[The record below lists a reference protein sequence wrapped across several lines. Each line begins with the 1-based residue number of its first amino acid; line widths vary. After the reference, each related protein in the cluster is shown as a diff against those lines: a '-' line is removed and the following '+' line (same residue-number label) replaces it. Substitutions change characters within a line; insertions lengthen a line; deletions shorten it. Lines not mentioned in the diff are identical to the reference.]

1 MPELPEV
8 ETVRRRLAPLLEG
21 ATIAH
26 AEIVDPRLTRPV
38 DPGLVADALVGEQVA
53 AVERRGKYLLW
64 RLTSGR
70 TLVVHL
76 RMTGSLR
83 HAPAG
88 ELPADAHRRATLG
101 LDTGAEVAYRDV
113 RRFGTWELLDEDHLR
128 PYLAS
133 RLGPEPLAPSFT
145 AARLARIVEGRR
157 APIKA
162 VLLDQRRIAGI
173 GNIYADEA
181 LWRARIHP
189 RRPAGELDAG
199 EVARLHRAVRAAL
212 RRGVELQGSTLRDYV
227 TPDGD
232 GGGMQHEFHVYGR
245 LGEPCDRCGR
255 PIERIVVAG
264 RGTWLCPR
272 CQRP

>member
-8 ETVRRRLAPLLEG
+8 ETVRRRIAPLVEG
-21 ATIAH
+21 ATIAS

-38 DPGLVADALVGEQVA
+38 SPSLVADALVGERIA

-64 RLTSGR
+64 RLESGR

-76 RMTGSLR
+76 RMTGSLL
-83 HAPAG
+83 HFPAG
-88 ELPADAHRRATLG
+88 ELPADAHRRATLA
-101 LDTGAEVAYRDV
+101 LDTGAAVGYRDV
-113 RRFGTWELLDEDHLR
+113 RRFGTWELLDDGHLR

-133 RLGPEPLAPSFT
+133 RVGPEPLAPSFT
-145 AARLARIVEGRR
+145 SARLARIVAGRQ

-189 RRPAGELDAG
+189 LRPAEIG
-199 EVARLHRAVRAAL
+199 RA
-212 RRGVELQGSTLRDYV
+212 
-227 TPDGD
+227 
-232 GGGMQHEFHVYGR
+232 HV
-245 LGEPCDRCGR
+245 
-255 PIERIVVAG
+255 
-264 RGTWLCPR
+264 
-272 CQRP
+272 

>member
-8 ETVRRRLAPLLEG
+8 ETVRRRIAPLVEG
-21 ATIAH
+21 TTITG
-26 AEIVDPRLTRPV
+26 AEILDARLTRPV
-38 DPGLVADALVGEQVA
+38 SPGIVADALVGDRIA

-64 RLTSGR
+64 RLGSGR

-76 RMTGSLR
+76 RMTGSLL

-88 ELPADAHRRATLG
+88 ELPADAHRRATLV
-101 LDTGAEVAYRDV
+101 LDTGAAVGYRDV
-113 RRFGTWELLDEDHLR
+113 RRFGTWELLDDGHLR

-145 AARLARIVEGRR
+145 SARLARVVEGRR
-157 APIKA
+157 APIKS
-162 VLLDQRRIAGI
+162 VLLDQRRIAGV

-189 RRPAGELDAG
+189 RRPAGELDAA
-199 EVARLHRAVRAAL
+199 EVSRLHRAVRAAL
-212 RRGVELQGSTLRDYV
+212 RRGLELSGSTLRDYV
-227 TPDGD
+227 TPDGE

-255 PIERIVVAG
+255 PIERIVVGG

-272 CQRP
+272 CQAI